1 MKCQTVK
8 KGVVLTHQNMTSSLM
23 ACCVRACNLM
33 GHERSQNEVY
43 LAFLPLAHIF
53 EITQEI
59 IVLSLGIKVG
69 YSSPSTL
76 TDSSTGIV
84 PGQLGDISVLKPTVM
99 AAVPII
105 LDRIYKA
112 LRCVLNNNGYKI
124 SVWTIFILLVKYR
137 GPILLVTSQALG
149 SDNSTFDQS
158 ATSIQIILP
167 EPAVT

>member
-149 SDNSTFDQS
+149 SDNSTLDQS

>member
-33 GHERSQNEVY
+33 GHERSPNEVY

-76 TDSSTGIV
+76 TDSSPGIV

-112 LRCVLNNNGYKI
+112 LRCVLNNYGCKT
-124 SVWTIFILLVKYR
+124 SVWTIFYLDMYFQSKNWTKRTNFCGILQLC
-137 GPILLVTSQALG
+137 S
-149 SDNSTFDQS
+149 
-158 ATSIQIILP
+158 
-167 EPAVT
+167 

>member
-76 TDSSTGIV
+76 TDSSPGIV

-112 LRCVLNNNGYKI
+112 LRCVLNTYGCKT
-124 SVWTIFILLVKYR
+124 SFWTIFLLVYVFLEQKLDKKDQ
-137 GPILLVTSQALG
+137 LLR
-149 SDNSTFDQS
+149 NS
-158 ATSIQIILP
+158 SIMQLTIEFHGRREVLTP
-167 EPAVT
+167 PC

>member
-1 MKCQTVK
+1 MAFSEYTYEFQVQSKKCQTVK

-33 GHERSQNEVY
+33 GHERIPNEVY

-76 TDSSTGIV
+76 TDSSPGIV

-112 LRCVLNNNGYKI
+112 LRCVLYNNSYKTSI
-124 SVWTIFILLVKYR
+124 WTIVNGI
-137 GPILLVTSQALG
+137 
-149 SDNSTFDQS
+149 
-158 ATSIQIILP
+158 
-167 EPAVT
+167 

>member
-1 MKCQTVK
+1 
-8 KGVVLTHQNMTSSLM
+8 
-23 ACCVRACNLM
+23 M
-33 GHERSQNEVY
+33 GHERSPNEVY

-76 TDSSTGIV
+76 TDSSPGIV

-105 LDRIYKA
+105 LDRIYKS
-112 LRCVLNNNGYKI
+112 LRCVLDNNYDKN
-124 SVWTIFILLVKYR
+124 SVWNSYLLVSYFQNKGWAKR
-137 GPILLVTSQALG
+137 TDI
-149 SDNSTFDQS
+149 
-158 ATSIQIILP
+158 
-167 EPAVT
+167 

>member
-8 KGVVLTHQNMTSSLM
+8 KGVVLTNQNMTSSLM

-33 GHERSQNEVY
+33 GHERSPNEVY

-112 LRCVLNNNGYKI
+112 LRCVLNNNGYKT
-124 SVWTIFILLVKYR
+124 SVWTIYFIGIFSEQRLDKKDQLLR
-137 GPILLVTSQALG
+137 
-149 SDNSTFDQS
+149 NS
-158 ATSIQIILP
+158 SIMQLTIELYGRKEVLTP
-167 EPAVT
+167 PC